1 MASTPSTE
9 ILLIPDD
16 RTPVDLLLFRRLRRE
31 ADGLVED
38 TLARNRGLS
47 ELGPF
52 PPVHAK
58 ITVVIPPDP
67 ATLPPTP
74 VISLY
79 D

>member
-1 MASTPSTE
+1 MASTPTTE
-9 ILLIPDD
+9 VLIVKDE
-16 RTPVDLLLFRRLRRE
+16 RTPVDLLLFRRLKRE

-52 PPVHAK
+52 PPALYKV
-58 ITVVIPPDP
+58 TVVIPPDP
-67 ATLPPTP
+67 ATLPPQP